1 MALTPD
7 EIAAAARAAQY
18 NSGPYNVLANKFG
31 MAVGGHRI
39 NFPTATADVA
49 LLANAVSREVTG
61 VQTIANGA
69 QASANAAAASAA
81 AAAQSALDAQAAEDA
96 AVAAAAAAAMTSGA
110 TGTSTTALALSAG
123 TKTLTTQTGKDWVPG
138 MSIALASSG
147 DPANRRM
154 GGLVV
159 SYTKATGAMTVLIAT
174 DDIIGTG
181 TYSDWVLGPSG
192 RRGARGT
199 DGSGSTV
206 QFKANNVAIGGPQPV
221 LNIAGPNV
229 SAVLDTANNTAN
241 IIIGQS
247 VTPALARWLAATASL

>member
-1 MALTPD
+1 MAFTPD
-7 EIAAAARAAQY
+7 VQAAIDRMLGY
-18 NSGPYNVLANKFG
+18 NSGPYNVLANPLG

-39 NFPTATADVA
+39 NFPKATADTA
-49 LLANAVSREVTG
+49 LVANAVAAESTG
-61 VQTIANGA
+61 IGAIADAA
-69 QASANAAAASAA
+69 QDSADAAAASAA
-81 AAAQSALDAQAAEDA
+81 AAAQSAIDAQSAEDA

-110 TGTSTTALALSAG
+110 SGTSSTTLDLTAG

-159 SYTKATGAMTVLIAT
+159 SYTKATGAMTVLIAI